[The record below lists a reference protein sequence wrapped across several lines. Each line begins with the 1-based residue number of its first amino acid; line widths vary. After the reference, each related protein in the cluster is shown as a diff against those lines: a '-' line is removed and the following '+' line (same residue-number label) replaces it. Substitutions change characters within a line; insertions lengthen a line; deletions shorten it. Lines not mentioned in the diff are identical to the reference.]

1 MGRYSQIPT
10 TRVQLE
16 NSSPIIYKK
25 VRYPSISLDSL
36 DIYLYVT
43 QGDRYDTLAQIYYS
57 DSNIWWIISLANP
70 SQGANSLTPSPG
82 SQIRIPA
89 PSRISNILAEYNILN
104 RD

>member
-16 NSSPIIYKK
+16 NSSPIVYKK
-25 VRYPSISLDSL
+25 VKYPSISLDSL
-36 DIYLYVT
+36 DVYVYVT
-43 QGDRYDTLAQIYYS
+43 QGDRYDTLAQIYYTDPS
-57 DSNIWWIISLANP
+57 LWWIINLANP
-70 SQGANSLTPSPG
+70 TQSAGSLYPVAG

-89 PSRISNILAEYNILN
+89 PNRISNILAEYNTLN